1 MMNDMMQM
9 CCNMKPFLNILRIV
23 IRLLQFSVPLILVF
37 LGTIDMYKAITA
49 GDDKAAKT
57 SLNTFMKR
65 LVYGILV
72 FLAPFLVRLVLNA
85 INNNILQGSE
95 VDSMN
100 WLRCWNEAMN
110 KTLDSTCKNYKDIY
124 KEDNNS

>member
-1 MMNDMMQM
+1 MNDMMQM
-9 CCNMKPFLNILRIV
+9 CCNMKPFLNLLRIV
-23 IRLLQFSVPLILVF
+23 IRLLQFSVPFILVF
-37 LGTIDMYKAITA
+37 LGTIDMFKAITA

-57 SLNTFMKR
+57 SLSTFMKR
-65 LVYGILV
+65 LMYGVLV

-85 INNNILQGSE
+85 INNNILHDSD

-110 KTLDSTCKNYKDIY
+110 KTLDSTCKNYIDIY
-124 KEDNNS
+124 K

>member
-1 MMNDMMQM
+1 MNDMMQM

-23 IRLLQFSVPLILVF
+23 IRLLQFSVPLILLV
-37 LGTIDMYKAITA
+37 LGTVDMIKAVSSNDEKTA
-49 GDDKAAKT
+49 KN
-57 SLNTFMKR
+57 SLDTFIKR
-65 LVYGILV
+65 LMYGVLV
-72 FLAPFLVRLVLNA
+72 FLAPFLVRLVLNI
-85 INNNILQGSE
+85 INDNILKNSE

-124 KEDNNS
+124 IEEKNS

>member
-1 MMNDMMQM
+1 MNDMMQM

-23 IRLLQFSVPLILVF
+23 IHLLQFSVPLILLVF
-37 LGTIDMYKAITA
+37 GTIDMIKAVTSN
-49 GDDKAAKT
+49 DDKAAKN
-57 SLNTFMKR
+57 SLNTFIKR
-65 LVYGILV
+65 LMYGILV
-72 FLAPFLVRLVLNA
+72 FLAPFLVRLVLNFL
-85 INNNILQGSE
+85 NENILKNSE

-124 KEDNNS
+124 IGEKNS